1 MRLFKKLRRKLT
13 HLSDQQVDRINRAY
27 LFALE
32 SHRDQKRSTGEP
44 YITHPVAVACLLA
57 DLDLDAETIMAAL
70 LHDVI
75 EDTDATQAIVADQ
88 FGDTV
93 AELVEGV
100 SKLTQIE
107 FVSRAEQQAVNFRK
121 MLLAMSKDIRVILV
135 KLADRLHNMR
145 TLGTLSSH
153 KKRRVAQETLDI
165 FAPIAKRLG
174 MRRFSVELEELGFA
188 CAYPKR
194 YAILKESVHNA
205 RGNRKKV
212 LNVIEKTLRSG
223 LSDSHLV
230 HFELVGR
237 EKHIYS
243 IYRKM
248 LKKKLRFSD
257 IMDVYAFRIIVDD
270 VNACYQA
277 LGIVH
282 GLYKPVAERF
292 KDYIAIPK
300 VNGYQS
306 LHTTLFGPYGLPI
319 EVQVR
324 TKQMD
329 QFANSGIASHWLY
342 KTEDMSQWGEQPLKA
357 QKWAQKLLDLQAG
370 SGNSIDFLESVKV
383 DLFPNEIYIFTPK
396 GKILE
401 LPVQA
406 TAIDFAYAVHTDVGN
421 HCVAVKIDRELM
433 PLSTVLTSGQT
444 VEVVTASYGC
454 PNSVWLEFVVT
465 SKAKNGIRQF
475 IKNQR
480 YADSVRLG
488 RELLKVSL
496 GHFSIVLKRVPAS
509 VIETLLVELKLEK
522 LHTLFF
528 DIALGHRLAPIVAQ
542 HIADLLSDHAIEPK
556 EEIDN
561 DQPAEALAI
570 QGTEGVLLAYAPCCY
585 PIPGDVIIG
594 ILNQGKGLQV
604 HRDDCEGVLGNTSA
618 QMVPLC
624 WDDHVTGEFS
634 VAVSLIMANEKGAL
648 AEVSLAFS
656 DADANIENI
665 SFSHQDGHYRS
676 LVFTLGVHSRVHLAK
691 VMKSLRALDS
701 VLKIIRGV
709 SEV

>member
-57 DLDLDAETIMAAL
+57 DLDMDAETIMAAL

-107 FVSRAEQQAVNFRK
+107 FVSRAERQAVNFRK
-121 MLLAMSKDIRVILV
+121 MLLAMSKDIRVVLV

-145 TLGTLSSH
+145 TLGTLSNH

-212 LNVIEKTLRSG
+212 LSVIEKNLRLG

-230 HFELVGR
+230 HFELMGR

-248 LKKKLRFSD
+248 LKKKLHFSD

-270 VNACYQA
+270 LNACYQV
-277 LGIVH
+277 LGIIH
-282 GLYKPVAERF
+282 GLYKPVTERF

-319 EVQVR
+319 EIQVR

-329 QFANSGIASHWLY
+329 QFASSGIASHWLY
-342 KTEDMSQWGEQPLKA
+342 KTDDMAQWGEQPLKA

-370 SGNSIDFLESVKV
+370 AGDSIGFLESVKV
-383 DLFPNEIYIFTPK
+383 DLFPNEIYVFTPK

-433 PLSTVLTSGQT
+433 PLSTVLASGQT

-465 SKAKNGIRQF
+465 SKARNGIRQF

-480 YADSVRLG
+480 YSDSVRLG

-496 GHFSIVLKRVPAS
+496 GHFSIALKRVPAS

-522 LHTLFF
+522 PHTLFF

-542 HIADLLSDHAIEPK
+542 HIADLLSDHAIIP
-556 EEIDN
+556 EEESDS

-594 ILNQGKGLQV
+594 ILNQGKGLRV
-604 HRDDCEGVLGNTSA
+604 HRDDCDSILGNTSA
-618 QMVPLC
+618 QVVPLC
-624 WDDHVTGEFS
+624 WDDHVTGEFT
-634 VAVSLIMANEKGAL
+634 VAVSLIMANHKGAL
-648 AEVSLAFS
+648 AQVSLAFS

-665 SFSHQDGHYRS
+665 TFSHQDGLYS
-676 LVFTLGVHSRVHLAK
+676 GVVFTLGVHSRIHLAK
-691 VMKSLRALDS
+691 VMKSLRAVDA
-701 VLKIIRGV
+701 VVKIVRGMPQA
-709 SEV
+709 